1 MATPRWFIHMLVF
14 VLIDQDGWGAWPGG
28 APLLESSCCL
38 NTAEEGPWQDGEQER
53 GRSLQVGL
61 SFRVTPRV
69 GMEAGELGGG
79 RTFVPG

>member
-14 VLIDQDGWGAWPGG
+14 VLIDQDGWGAWLGG
-28 APLLESSCCL
+28 ASLLESSCCL